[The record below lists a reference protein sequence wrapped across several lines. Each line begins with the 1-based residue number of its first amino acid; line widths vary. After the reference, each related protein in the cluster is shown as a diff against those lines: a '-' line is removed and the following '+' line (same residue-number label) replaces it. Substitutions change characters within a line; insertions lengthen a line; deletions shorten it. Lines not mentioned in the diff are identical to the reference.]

1 MNDANPA
8 AAAAGFAYTGW
19 GRQQDLRND
28 PQVLLF
34 GSGFRSVGQRG
45 IGEAVHL

>member
-28 PQVLLF
+28 PQVLF
-34 GSGFRSVGQRG
+34 SVYGFSGAYSLPL
-45 IGEAVHL
+45 IIISSL